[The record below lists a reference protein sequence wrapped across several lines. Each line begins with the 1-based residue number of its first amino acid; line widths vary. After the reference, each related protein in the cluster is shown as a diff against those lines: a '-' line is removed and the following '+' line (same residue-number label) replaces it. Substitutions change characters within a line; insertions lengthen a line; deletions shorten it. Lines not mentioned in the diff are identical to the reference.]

1 MSKVRVF
8 IASSLDGFIAGPNDE
23 LDWLPS
29 VNSEVEDTFTPFMS
43 GIGAL
48 LMGRRTYDVARGFDG
63 PWPYGDTPV
72 LVATK
77 QMLGGAP
84 SSVSS
89 VSGEVSTLVMLAKE
103 AAGERDVYVDGGTLI
118 RSVLDEG
125 LVDEM
130 TVTLVPI
137 VLGMGIPLFAGCFRR
152 HALELVSSR
161 PIGGGLVQVTYGV
174 RGRGASDARVGRD

>member
-1 MSKVRVF
+1 VSKVRVF

-48 LMGRRTYDVARGFDG
+48 LMGRRTYEVARGFDG

-72 LVATK
+72 LVVTK
-77 QMLGGAP
+77 QALGGAP
-84 SSVSS
+84 ASVSS
-89 VSGEVSTLVMLAKE
+89 VSGEVATLVKVAKS
-103 AAGERDVYVDGGTLI
+103 AAGERDVYVDGGMLI
-118 RSVLDEG
+118 RSTLDAG
-125 LVDEM
+125 LIDEM

-137 VLGMGIPLFAGCFRR
+137 VLGQGIPLFAGCFRR
-152 HALELVSSR
+152 HALGLVSSR
-161 PIGGGLVQVTYGV
+161 PIGGGLIQVTYDV
-174 RGRGASDARVGRD
+174 RGRGASDARIGRD